1 MLCSLF
7 CFMCLTNHSLL
18 SYFDNENMG
27 VFLLIMNR
35 VKQIVHAKEVYKN
48 GYTGKGVR
56 IALLDTG
63 AFLHENIT
71 EQIVF
76 FKDYIRSQEKCY
88 DDNGHGTH
96 IAGILCGNC
105 LNSENKVSGMAP
117 NAELLVFKILDSSGN
132 GSTHKVLEAL
142 DWILK
147 NHKKWN
153 IKLLNFS
160 MGYRQNA
167 NPLLQ
172 KKLIEK
178 LEQLWDAGVT
188 VITAA
193 GNNGPEEN
201 SITVPGVSR
210 KVITVGSSDDFLSE
224 KGGFGGR
231 GPTSCCIMKP
241 EVLAPGNDILSLSNK
256 QGRYERKSGTSMS
269 APIVCGALALALEKN
284 PALKPVELKL
294 LLYDSVDRINRK
306 NVNVWGILNVD
317 NLIKML

>member
-1 MLCSLF
+1 MYRF
-7 CFMCLTNHSLL
+7 
-18 SYFDNENMG
+18 YINME
-27 VFLLIMNR
+27 R
-35 VKQIVHAKEVYKN
+35 VKQIVHAKEVYKR

-63 AFLHENIT
+63 AFLHENIA
-71 EQIVF
+71 EQIVY
-76 FKDYIRSQEKCY
+76 FKDYIHSEKHCY

-96 IAGILCGNC
+96 IAGILCGDSKKTRTNI
-105 LNSENKVSGMAP
+105 SGMAP
-117 NAELLVFKILDSSGN
+117 KAELLVFKILDKSGN
-132 GSTHKVLEAL
+132 GTTQKVLDAL

-147 NHKKWN
+147 NHRKWN
-153 IKLLNFS
+153 IRLLNFS

-178 LEQLWDAGVT
+178 LEQLWEDGVT

-193 GNNGPEEN
+193 GNNGPDEN

-210 KVITVGSSDDFLSE
+210 KVITVGSSDDFFSNT
-224 KGGFGGR
+224 GGFGGR
-231 GPTSCCIMKP
+231 GPTSCCIIKP
-241 EVLAPGNDILSLSNK
+241 EVLAPGSDILSLSNR
-256 QGRYERKSGTSMS
+256 QGEYERKSGTSMS

-284 PALKPVELKL
+284 PDLKPVELKL
-294 LLYDSVDRINRK
+294 LLYDTVDRVNRK